1 MLMVRY
7 ATRAAVWVVA
17 VVRPLGVLMGL
28 EELALRE
35 QRRHVRLLCG
45 CRRLVARNRLG
56 FCFRLR
62 PLG

>member
-1 MLMVRY
+1 MLVVRY
-7 ATRAAVWVVA
+7 AARAAVWVVA

-35 QRRHVRLLCG
+35 KRRHVRLLRG
-45 CRRLVARNRLG
+45 CRGLVARNRLG
-56 FCFRLR
+56 FCFGLR